1 MTELNKFWF
10 SSLAIGLL
18 WPYFIP
24 SAHAVELN
32 LYAGPQS
39 ITPRE
44 MIHVTVLSGGQK
56 TAIELSY
63 ISDDGE
69 EIRTG
74 TTEQGLIS
82 FEVPAQKTI
91 GQMRFTVK
99 AGPVV
104 SNTALVSVLAGPP
117 QNFTLSIKQGMQAGT
132 VDISSGIITD
142 QFGNSISDLTLASL
156 DWIDERGLNASHN
169 VQLTQGRIILGRKCP
184 SEFEGPLTLRAA
196 VSFAEYISTDISSL
210 CREETQ
216 KDAR

>member
-44 MIHVTVLSGGQK
+44 MIHVTVLSGEQK

-169 VQLTQGRIILGRKCP
+169 VQLTQGRIILGMKCP
-184 SEFEGPLTLRAA
+184 GEFEGSLTLRAA

>member
-24 SAHAVELN
+24 SAQAVELN

-44 MIHVTVLSGGQK
+44 MIHVTVQSNVLE

-63 ISDDGE
+63 NIGDGAE
-69 EIRTG
+69 TQTG
-74 TTEQGLIS
+74 ITEQGLIS
-82 FEVPAQKTI
+82 FAVPAQDSV
-91 GQMRFTVK
+91 GQMRFTAH
-99 AGPVV
+99 AGEVV
-104 SNTALVSVLAGPP
+104 SNMALVSVLAGSP
-117 QNFTLSIKQGMQAGT
+117 QNFTLSVKQGMRAGT
-132 VDISSGIITD
+132 VEISSGIITD

-169 VQLTQGRIILGRKCP
+169 VQLTQGRIILGMKCP
-184 SEFEGPLTLRAA
+184 GEFEGPLTLRAA